1 MRNHALWKT
10 IAALLLSFL
19 NVSNT
24 ACAQLTCSTKNAR
37 DEATCLGA
45 KDEAGKPCA
54 WCTVSWLGYCINDGV
69 LASAIEN
76 VLLNARC
83 SRYVASHPDEEGD
96 DIFLED
102 DPTLLQ
108 PYVDDTTSDDDVD
121 RAPDDDKTFYLRARI
136 ADAVNDLQETSPS
149 WSHSYDILG

>member
-1 MRNHALWKT
+1 MLKQASWKT
-10 IAALLLSFL
+10 FAALLLLFL
-19 NVSNT
+19 VSNT
-24 ACAQLTCSTKNAR
+24 ACAQLTCSTNNAK

-54 WCTVSWLGYCINDGV
+54 WCTISWSGFCINDGV
-69 LASAIEN
+69 LTRTIEY

-83 SRYVASHPDEEGD
+83 HRYAVSHPDEED

-102 DPTLLQ
+102 DPTLIQ
-108 PYVDDTTSDDDVD
+108 PYVDDTASNDDME
-121 RAPDDDKTFYLRARI
+121 RAADDDKTFYLRARI
-136 ADAVNDLQETSPS
+136 AEAVNDLQEASPS